1 MTSLIR
7 SLALVLCAGALLG
20 ACTWREVGE
29 VFENPRQWPNERR
42 VLARDWVVPNIKAR
56 EGRVYCY
63 RSLGAIECYPY
74 PIAGAASRYVEDYTP
89 VYRPKSAA
97 KKKAMK
103 MAKMKAEIKAEIRAE
118 MKKEASTKNKK

>member
-1 MTSLIR
+1 MISLTR

-29 VFENPRQWPNERR
+29 IFENPRPWPSERR

-74 PIAGAASRYVEDYTP
+74 PIAGAGARYVEDYTP
-89 VYRPKSAA
+89 VYRPPKKTGS
-97 KKKAMK
+97 KKKK
-103 MAKMKAEIKAEIRAE
+103 
-118 MKKEASTKNKK
+118 